1 MLPEHVLPP
10 YPTWQRHLKPL
21 SVSKQVPPFWQVS
34 VWHGLLSVE
43 EILTW
48 ATTNRNGYILWKR
61 DRLTKSGD
69 YLFAVLDTEND
80 YFHLLSNL
88 YITALPDI
96 AVTGQLPNIFSC
108 LIFPAKLICIIIA
121 VTLCITVTLPFP
133 KGDRCTQV
141 WPAVPAWPIQAFRL
155 WRWCIKMWVEK
166 TANGLRVKVS

>member
-1 MLPEHVLPP
+1 MLPEHVFPP

-43 EILTW
+43 EILRW
-48 ATTNRNGYILWKR
+48 ATTNQNGYILWKR
-61 DRLTKSGD
+61 DRLTKWGD

-88 YITALPDI
+88 YKTALPDI

-108 LIFPAKLICIIIA
+108 LIFSAKFDLYIA
-121 VTLCITVTLPFP
+121 VTLYITVTLPWDGRACWDEGESERFHLISYFISP
-133 KGDRCTQV
+133 PYFFSSSLIITSRSTPLSQGR
-141 WPAVPAWPIQAFRL
+141 I
-155 WRWCIKMWVEK
+155 
-166 TANGLRVKVS
+166 